1 MITKLFCNVHD
12 SRLTRCQGC
21 QFRKEV
27 IEHFFGVY
35 LLYSMNP
42 KYKGRTYIGYTV
54 NPNRR
59 LKQHNRGKD
68 VGGAWKT
75 NNRGPWKMVLI
86 VHGFPNSTAALRFEW
101 AWQHPHVSRRLK
113 HVPRKRSQQKVF
125 EFCLMILSEMLKVGP
140 WCGLP
145 LTIRWLDYE
154 FFENHSSSI
163 TAPMH
168 MPICCGKIISQK
180 IQTKAQN
187 GANNGSENLDLD
199 NCTTFCS
206 VCGLLVKGKESV
218 HCVKPSCQL
227 VAHLI
232 CLANLFCKDGMLL
245 PVDGTCPSCHTNV
258 LWGDLIRKKFGCYGD
273 LKEVNDDDDHV

>member
-1 MITKLFCNVHD
+1 MD
-12 SRLTRCQGC
+12 DA
-21 QFRKEV
+21 EV

-54 NPNRR
+54 DPGRR
-59 LKQHNRGKD
+59 LKQHNGGKD

-75 NNRGPWKMVLI
+75 SNRGPWKMVLI

-125 EFCLMILSEMLKVGP
+125 EFYLMVLTEMLKVGP
-140 WCGLP
+140 WCRLP

-154 FFENHSSSI
+154 FFENHSNSI

-168 MPICCGKIISQK
+168 MPICCGKMISQK
-180 IQTKAQN
+180 IKKLQKSV
-187 GANNGSENLDLD
+187 NNGIETLDE
-199 NCTTFCS
+199 CTKFCS
-206 VCGLLVKGKESV
+206 VCGLLVQQKELV
-218 HCVKPSCQL
+218 HCIKPSCLL

-232 CLANLFCKDGMLL
+232 CLANLFSKGAMIL
-245 PVDGTCPSCHTNV
+245 PIEGICPVCHTNV
-258 LWGDLIRKKFGCYGD
+258 LWGDLIRKKIGCYGD
-273 LKEVNDDDDHV
+273 LKEATSSDDDYT